1 MNNPVISIIIAVY
14 NAERYIKRCLDSILN
29 QTFNDFEV
37 ICIND
42 GSSDDSRKIIKDYA
56 QRDRRIVYIEQENKG
71 VSATRQVGLDHA
83 KGLYVIH
90 VDPDDWVEPNFLEL
104 LYKKAIEDDYDVVMC
119 DFNRV
124 YKDHREFFSQSPRSL
139 SKIDLIEDLIT
150 GKIWGSCCNKLVKKS
165 FVDKYNIQFVPSMNL
180 WEDLYFVCL
189 LFSHSIKY
197 THIDEALYNYDCF
210 SNENSIVRHRN
221 EKHIQS
227 GMTFIDTFEK
237 VFSLS
242 QYEYGWY
249 RRKSMVKRWIF
260 HMETNTYDVKNVYPE
275 INKQLIFELKKTPFG
290 TEDYCFALCLKG
302 FPRTGKFLFKIMN
315 IFYRTITRK

>member
-104 LYKKAIEDDYDVVMC
+104 LY
-119 DFNRV
+119 
-124 YKDHREFFSQSPRSL
+124 
-139 SKIDLIEDLIT
+139 
-150 GKIWGSCCNKLVKKS
+150 
-165 FVDKYNIQFVPSMNL
+165 
-180 WEDLYFVCL
+180 
-189 LFSHSIKY
+189 
-197 THIDEALYNYDCF
+197 
-210 SNENSIVRHRN
+210 
-221 EKHIQS
+221 
-227 GMTFIDTFEK
+227 
-237 VFSLS
+237 
-242 QYEYGWY
+242 
-249 RRKSMVKRWIF
+249 
-260 HMETNTYDVKNVYPE
+260 
-275 INKQLIFELKKTPFG
+275 
-290 TEDYCFALCLKG
+290 
-302 FPRTGKFLFKIMN
+302 
-315 IFYRTITRK
+315 